1 MVELLNLIE
10 QWKDGKGLKDEN
22 IIDFLSE
29 VKDFEKELL
38 KALLMRLRSYTKNLE
53 LYRYTCDICGASFK
67 IEYEI
72 NGSSINY
79 CPFCGAEGN
88 NGSPLDNILFEG
100 MYEYNAKEFE

>member
-10 QWKDGKGLKDEN
+10 QWKDGEGLKDEN

-38 KALLMRLRSYTKNLE
+38 KALTMELKSYTKYLE

-79 CPFCGAEGN
+79 CPFCGAEGD
-88 NGSPLDNILFEG
+88 NGSPLDNISFEG
-100 MYEYNAKEFE
+100 IYEYNAKEFE

>member
-1 MVELLNLIE
+1 MDRLIGLIG
-10 QWKDGKGLKDEN
+10 QWEDGKGLKDEN

-38 KALLMRLRSYTKNLE
+38 KALLMRLKSYNKNLE

-67 IEYEI
+67 IEYETK
-72 NGSSINY
+72 GSLINY

-88 NGSPLDNILFEG
+88 NGSPLDNISFEG
-100 MYEYNAKEFE
+100 IYKYNAKEFE